1 MDNQYGG
8 AKLKPEKSIA
18 VKSVRGTIKTDT
30 PKIIIKKD
38 GFKPV
43 YNMVNRVDSK
53 LSLLTANSLKGFM
66 INLTVN
72 KQDTEYLNLRDRQ
85 FTYPVTNFI
94 LKFVIIRGTNDP
106 ILDSYNGIRKSF
118 ESRQSFFEEAK
129 LQQLV
134 WSKSIIDGK
143 PAICPSVANLSMF
156 DTINSE
162 NLMQFF
168 LDKVNT
174 EPTTTSSEPTAT
186 STFEYLKKNST
197 IKDRG
202 IGVLTMPAITQST
215 TIDRFLNLRD
225 NSLFYGTVITHE
237 IKSRAISSVFA
248 QIARLFIDI
257 GVVHLDLHPGNVM
270 IYLDSDK
277 TILKPDDKIKTLL
290 IDFGRASNIMNETK
304 DVFEIEEKIVAL
316 NVKNTYYYR
325 FGEMNLSNSADE
337 KRKYMENVLD
347 TIANV
352 DFSINQLHYRDGS
365 RYQMMWYEQ
374 YRKYY
379 LYENNVI
386 RHEYKNLFVN
396 AFDMLK
402 NMMGANIDKP
412 GIAPTTIKTYQR
424 NGSFV
429 NFNAP
434 IEKFIVPFP
443 GPVTHSAQTLPVPV
457 GQIQYRVQMD
467 TLPPPPAQ
475 MEPISPSATE
485 ESLQSSLSIDPSPP
499 LAHAPP
505 LDNNIGVD
513 SLPSSADMES
523 EDNNIGVDSSPS
535 SVQATPLFPP
545 IPPVGEVLRV
555 QGGRKNKHHK
565 TNKRKKCKSKRNRRN
580 KTKNTRKKR
589 KN

>member
-1 MDNQYGG
+1 
-8 AKLKPEKSIA
+8 
-18 VKSVRGTIKTDT
+18 
-30 PKIIIKKD
+30 
-38 GFKPV
+38 
-43 YNMVNRVDSK
+43 
-53 LSLLTANSLKGFM
+53 
-66 INLTVN
+66 
-72 KQDTEYLNLRDRQ
+72 
-85 FTYPVTNFI
+85 
-94 LKFVIIRGTNDP
+94 
-106 ILDSYNGIRKSF
+106 
-118 ESRQSFFEEAK
+118 
-129 LQQLV
+129 
-134 WSKSIIDGK
+134 
-143 PAICPSVANLSMF
+143 
-156 DTINSE
+156 
-162 NLMQFF
+162 MQFF
-168 LDKVNT
+168 LDKVNA
-174 EPTTTSSEPTAT
+174 EPTTASSEPTTASSEPT
-186 STFEYLKKNST
+186 TASVFEFLLDNST

-215 TIDRFLNLRD
+215 TINRFLNLRD

-277 TILKPDDKIKTLL
+277 TILEPDDKIKTLL

-304 DVFEIEEKIVAL
+304 DVFEIKDKKDAL
-316 NVKNTYYYR
+316 NVKNIYYYR
-325 FGEMNLSNSADE
+325 FGEMNLSNSAYE

-386 RHEYKNLFVN
+386 RDEYKNLFVN

-434 IEKFIVPFP
+434 IEKFIVEYP
-443 GPVTHSAQTLPVPV
+443 GLVTPSAQARPVPV
-457 GQIQYRVQMD
+457 GQIQYRVEMD
-467 TLPPPPAQ
+467 TLPPPPTNVKT
-475 MEPISPSATE
+475 ISPSGTDV
-485 ESLQSSLSIDPSPP
+485 SLQSSVSVYPSPP
-499 LAHAPP
+499 PADVAPP
-505 LDNNIGVD
+505 DNNID
-513 SLPSSADMES
+513 ANSLPSFDMES
-523 EDNNIGVDSSPS
+523 EDNNIGVDSLTS
-535 SVQATPLFPP
+535 SAQATPLFPP
-545 IPPVGEVLRV
+545 KPPVDEVLRV

-565 TNKRKKCKSKRNRRN
+565 TNKRKKGKSNRNRRN
-580 KTKNTRKKR
+580 KNKNTRKKR